1 MCVEVLRAML
11 MMVLRPYLPQLD
23 KCVCAYAVMSH
34 VCQLV
39 FVAQPRT
46 GSQQPR
52 MSYRADS
59 EEFEEEE
66 EEEEEENAKGLIVS
80 REEGYKRQGR
90 MGSSEDCVSRG
101 SRRSSGSL
109 DDGELSNSVQED
121 NGREKNND
129 GDQNTPVRRSSNS
142 DDVGVKDCLSPPRQ
156 VSSGEF
162 ESDLDYNEE
171 EEDQRRDRTIEKRG
185 KQVCVC
191 TYVRICV
198 W

>member
-1 MCVEVLRAML
+1 MT
-11 MMVLRPYLPQLD
+11 
-23 KCVCAYAVMSH
+23 H

-39 FVAQPRT
+39 FVTQLRI
-46 GSQQPR
+46 SRQQLR

-66 EEEEEENAKGLIVS
+66 EEEEEETTKTLVVV

-90 MGSSEDCVSRG
+90 MGSSEDCLSRE

-109 DDGELSNSVQED
+109 DDERLSTSIRED
-121 NGREKNND
+121 NGRGKSKD
-129 GDQNTPVRRSSNS
+129 GDQGAPVRRSSNS
-142 DDVGVKDCLSPPRQ
+142 DEVGVKGCLSPPRQ

-171 EEDQRRDRTIEKRG
+171 EEDQRRVRTVEKRG
-185 KQVCVC
+185 KQVCVRAC
-191 TYVRICV
+191 VRVRARMCSCV
-198 W
+198 CVCVF